1 MEERLAKL
9 LFNQINYKITPQ
21 STTGTSL
28 AQLFFDRNLKSYLD
42 LLKPDISGQGG
53 PQTTDVKI
61 CPW

>member
-28 AQLFFDRNLKSYLD
+28 AQLLFYRNLESHLD
-42 LLKPDISGQGG
+42 LLKPDISGRVDHKQ
-53 PQTTDVKI
+53 QM
-61 CPW
+61 